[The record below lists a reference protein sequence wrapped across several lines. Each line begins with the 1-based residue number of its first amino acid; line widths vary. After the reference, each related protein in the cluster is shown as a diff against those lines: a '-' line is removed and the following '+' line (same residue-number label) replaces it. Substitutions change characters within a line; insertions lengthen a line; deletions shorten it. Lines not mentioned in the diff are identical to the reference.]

1 MRNLYQIRKQVV
13 ISSIMGDLPTD
24 AEVCLPVSCLIF
36 GIGGSLYVQTDKDK
50 TNEGNCFFVEADIT
64 YKVMPL
70 DCKKFVIIFFDA
82 VSSEHYFLSTKYKDS
97 KAIKLD
103 WKGNEELLDKAF
115 VKMND
120 AESDLFLEELF
131 MELFNMERKSISHQ
145 FDDRI
150 ILIDEYVR
158 KNIRGKISNK
168 ELAAKIHLSE
178 SRFYHFFKEQTHVS
192 VSRYVLWLRLK
203 TIFERY
209 FKAEGK
215 LNALLDLTNFTD
227 LSHFI
232 KAFKSFF
239 GESPKRLLNK

>member
-1 MRNLYQIRKQVV
+1 MGNLYQIRKQVV
-13 ISSIMGDLPTD
+13 ISSMEGGLPTD

-36 GIGGSLYVQTDKDK
+36 GIGASFYVQTENGK

-70 DCKKFVIIFFDA
+70 ECKKFVIIFFDA
-82 VSSEHYFLSTKYKDS
+82 ISSEHYFLSTKFNDA

-103 WKGNEELLDKAF
+103 WEVNEEILNKAF
-115 VKMND
+115 SKMNEK
-120 AESDLFLEELF
+120 ESNNFLNEIF
-131 MELFNMERKSISHQ
+131 IALFNTDRNSISHQ

-150 ILIDEYVR
+150 ILIDEHIR
-158 KNIRGKISNK
+158 ENIRGKINNK

-178 SRFYHFFKEQTHVS
+178 SRFYHFFKEQTHVN
-192 VSRYVLWLRLK
+192 VSRYILWLRLK
-203 TIFERY
+203 TIFDRY

>member
-1 MRNLYQIRKQVV
+1 MSNLYQIRAQIV
-13 ISSIMGDLPTD
+13 ISSIEGDLPTD

-36 GIGGSLYVQTDKDK
+36 GIGGSFYVQTDNGD

-70 DCKKFVIIFFDA
+70 TCKRFVIIFFDA
-82 VSSEHYFLSTKYKDS
+82 VSSEHYFLSIKYKGS

-103 WKGNEELLDKAF
+103 WKVNEKLLNKAF
-115 VKMND
+115 LKMSEF
-120 AESDLFLEELF
+120 ESDIFIEEIF
-131 MELFNMERKSISHQ
+131 MELFNTERKGILHK
-145 FDDRI
+145 FDNRI
-150 ILIDEYVR
+150 ILIDDHIRE
-158 KNIRGKISNK
+158 NIRGKISNK
-168 ELAAKIHLSE
+168 ELAAKINLSE
-178 SRFYHFFKEQTHVS
+178 SRFYHFFKEQTHVN
-192 VSRYVLWLRLK
+192 VSRYILWLRLK

-232 KAFKSFF
+232 KSFKSFF
-239 GESPKRLLNK
+239 GESPRRLLNK

>member
-1 MRNLYQIRKQVV
+1 MGNLYQIRKQAV
-13 ISSIMGDLPTD
+13 ISSMEGGLPTD

-36 GIGGSLYVQTDKDK
+36 GIGPSFYVQTEDGK
-50 TNEGNCFFVEADIT
+50 TNEGNCFFVEADIS
-64 YKVMPL
+64 YKAIPL

-82 VSSEHYFLSTKYKDS
+82 VSSEHYFLSTKFKGS
-97 KAIKLD
+97 KAVKLN
-103 WKGNEELLDKAF
+103 WKVKEELLSKAF
-115 VKMND
+115 LKMNE
-120 AESDLFLEELF
+120 AESDSFLDEIF
-131 MELFNMERKSISHQ
+131 IELFNTERKNISHK

-150 ILIDEYVR
+150 ILVDEHIR

-168 ELAAKIHLSE
+168 ELAANIHLSE
-178 SRFYHFFKEQTHVS
+178 SRFYHFFKEQTHVN
-192 VSRYVLWLRLK
+192 VSRYILWLRLK

-232 KAFKSFF
+232 KSFKSFF